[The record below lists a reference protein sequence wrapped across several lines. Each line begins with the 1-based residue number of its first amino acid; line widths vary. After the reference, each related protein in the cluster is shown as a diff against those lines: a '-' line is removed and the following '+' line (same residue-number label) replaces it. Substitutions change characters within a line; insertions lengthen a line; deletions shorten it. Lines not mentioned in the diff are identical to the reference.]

1 MKKIFGPA
9 DILVPANCDMSKWS
23 VIACDQFSSQP
34 GYWDALDRYVGD
46 AASTLRLMLPEAY
59 LNQRDPLAEAKT
71 INATMRR
78 YLDGSVFRTLPHSY
92 VYLERTQ
99 SDGKVRRGIMV
110 ALDLEAYDYAAGSA
124 SPKIGRAHV

>member
-1 MKKIFGPA
+1 
-9 DILVPANCDMSKWS
+9 
-23 VIACDQFSSQP
+23 
-34 GYWDALDRYVGD
+34 
-46 AASTLRLMLPEAY
+46 MLPEAY
-59 LNQRDPLAEAKT
+59 LNQRDPFAEAKT

-110 ALDLEAYDYAAGSA
+110 ALDLEAYNYTFSSTSLVLISNRTLCPFACHREIAFL
-124 SPKIGRAHV
+124 